1 MSTEVVGEV
10 RPSIAAADIELRW
23 VRVWWDDGT
32 DSRFHH
38 LWLRDNCPQLRHPA
52 TGHRTI
58 DTAQIPEDCRPSAV
72 EVAAGGDDLRVTWAH
87 DGHVSTY
94 PAAWLAANDYSNG
107 TRNTRPVPVLWEA
120 ADVDAIPRAAHP
132 DIVADATARRRFL
145 TGFVRYGLGLL
156 SDVPCVPGTVLD
168 VAALFGEVRTTSW
181 GKVFDVRAM
190 VDANS
195 LAYTN
200 LPLVTHTDEGYR
212 DPVPTVQ
219 LQHVLRATPPAVT
232 RRWSTGSDSPPTCAT
247 STLRRF
253 VCSPTTVLRF
263 RFADATTELE
273 CDAPVIDCFPDG
285 ELRAIRFSNHS
296 ATPFLLTFDEMEP
309 FYAAV
314 PDVRDH
320 ARVGPVPTPHRDG
333 PRRSVHG
340 RQPSRAPRP
349 DRLLRRWRPPPPKL
363 LHRARRTRL
372 PPLGAVAS
380 VSTPRRSE
388 HCLNQEVPTATA
400 LRAVAD
406 PRSRGAFRGVASSVL
421 DRQQSAGRRS
431 A

>member
-1 MSTEVVGEV
+1 VSVEVVGEV

-23 VRVWWDDGT
+23 VRVWWDDGRV
-32 DSRFHH
+32 SRYHH

-72 EVAAGGDDLRVTWAH
+72 EVAAGDDLRVTWAH

-94 PAAWLAANDYSNG
+94 PAAWLAANDYSKG

-181 GKVFDVRAM
+181 GKVFDVRSMA
-190 VDANS
+190 DPNS

-219 LQHVLRATPPAVT
+219 LQHVLRADA
-232 RRWSTGSDSPPTCAT
+232 SGGE
-247 STLRRF
+247 STLVDGFRLATDLRHEHPTAF
-253 VCSPTTVLRF
+253 RLLATTVLRF

-285 ELRAIRFSNHS
+285 EMRAIRFSNHS

-309 FYAAV
+309 FYAAYRTFGAMRESPRYQLRIAMGRGDLYIV
-314 PDVRDH
+314 DNR
-320 ARVGPVPTPHRDG
+320 RVL
-333 PRRSVHG
+333 HG
-340 RQPSRAPRP
+340 RTGFSAGGARHLQSCYIERDELVSR
-349 DRLLRRWRPPPPKL
+349 L
-363 LHRARRTRL
+363 
-372 PPLGAVAS
+372 
-380 VSTPRRSE
+380 
-388 HCLNQEVPTATA
+388 
-400 LRAVAD
+400 
-406 PRSRGAFRGVASSVL
+406 SVL
-421 DRQQSAGRRS
+421 SRP
-431 A
+431 

>member
-10 RPSIAAADIELRW
+10 RPSIAAADTELRW
-23 VRVWWDDGT
+23 VCVWWEDGT
-32 DSRFHH
+32 VSRYHH

-58 DTAQIPEDCRPSAV
+58 DTAQIPEDCRPSAA
-72 EVAAGGDDLRVTWAH
+72 EVAEDGDHLRITWAH

-107 TRNTRPVPVLWEA
+107 IRNTRPVPVLWEA
-120 ADVDAIPRAAHP
+120 ADLDAIPRAAYP

-156 SDVPCVPGTVLD
+156 SDVPCVPGTVLE
-168 VAALFGEVRTTSW
+168 VAAQFGEVRTTSW
-181 GKVFDVRAM
+181 GKVFDVRSV

-219 LQHVLRATPPAVT
+219 LQHVLRADA
-232 RRWSTGSDSPPTCAT
+232 TGGD
-247 STLRRF
+247 STLVDGFRLATDLRHEHPEAF
-253 VCSPTTVLRF
+253 RLLSTTALRF

-309 FYAAV
+309 FYAAYRTFGTMRESPRYQLRIAMGPGDLYMV
-314 PDVRDH
+314 DNR
-320 ARVGPVPTPHRDG
+320 RVL
-333 PRRSVHG
+333 HG
-340 RQPSRAPRP
+340 RTGFSAGGARHLQSCYIERDELVSR
-349 DRLLRRWRPPPPKL
+349 L
-363 LHRARRTRL
+363 
-372 PPLGAVAS
+372 
-380 VSTPRRSE
+380 
-388 HCLNQEVPTATA
+388 
-400 LRAVAD
+400 
-406 PRSRGAFRGVASSVL
+406 SVL
-421 DRQQSAGRRS
+421 SRP
-431 A
+431 